1 SGVSMQTLATG
12 VRKLSVNMTDA
23 LAKPTSEVAAAF
35 QKLGIELTN
44 ADGSMRSSQDILVQ
58 LSDKFAAMPD
68 AAEKTALAMKLLGK
82 SGAEMIPLLN
92 GGSAALSQM
101 MAEADSFGQVFTKEM
116 GANAEA
122 FNDNISRLTGVIGN
136 LAARVATQLLPHMVA
151 FSEWLVQNAP
161 AIANFAVKMVEF
173 GAGVAEL
180 GMAIGKLGQDIYALV
195 TGAWAEFEA
204 AWNRIIE
211 KRNQLVA
218 AMQSFGQEV
227 IAAFMAL
234 PARMAEVGGQI
245 IDGLWNAIKARWE
258 VVKAGLAAFGHEIV
272 AAFKAIPGQMAAIGT
287 DIIDGLYSGIQQRWN
302 AVKGGL
308 SSIGHGVINFIKNP
322 LQTHSPSRVMHE
334 IGGYVIQGLAN
345 GIMANQP
352 LALSAAQE
360 SAGAITGAFNGVQ
373 QIGGTISGML
383 TSAFQGL
390 IDGSKKVK
398 DVLKDLLGQLAQM
411 LVNQAF
417 QTLFGGGGG
426 GSDPWAGLRSVR
438 GGGGGG
444 IFGLIGS
451 LFGFANG
458 GSFKVGGAGG
468 ADSQIVAFRASPN
481 ERVSVTKPGQET
493 RHGAPV
499 AVQVGV
505 TVDDDG
511 RIRAYVTDMGSKAA
525 QTGAAMAVRQVKS
538 SMPHLIANAQ
548 SRSM

>member
-1 SGVSMQTLATG
+1 
-12 VRKLSVNMTDA
+12 
-23 LAKPTSEVAAAF
+23 
-35 QKLGIELTN
+35 
-44 ADGSMRSSQDILVQ
+44 
-58 LSDKFAAMPD
+58 
-68 AAEKTALAMKLLGK
+68 
-82 SGAEMIPLLN
+82 
-92 GGSAALSQM
+92 
-101 MAEADSFGQVFTKEM
+101 
-116 GANAEA
+116 
-122 FNDNISRLTGVIGN
+122 

-180 GMAIGKLGQDIYALV
+180 GMAIGKLGQDITALV

-211 KRNQLVA
+211 RRNQLVA

-227 IAAFMAL
+227 IAAFMAP

-272 AAFKAIPGQMAAIGT
+272 AAFQAIPGQMAAIGGQ
-287 DIIDGLYSGIQQRWN
+287 IIDGLWNGIQAKWN
-302 AVKGGL
+302 EVKGGL
-308 SSIGHGVINFIKNP
+308 ATIGHNIIDFVKNP
-322 LQTHSPSRVMHE
+322 LQVQSPSRVMHE
-334 IGGYVIQGLAN
+334 IGGFIMQGLAN
-345 GIMANQP
+345 GIMGSQP
-352 LALSAAQE
+352 MAITAAQE

-373 QIGGTISGML
+373 QIGGSISGML

-390 IDGSKKVK
+390 IDGSKKLK

-411 LVNQAF
+411 LMNQAF

-426 GSDPWAGLRSVR
+426 GSDPWAGLRSVG

-538 SMPHLIANAQ
+538 SMPQLIANAQ
-548 SRSM
+548 SRAM